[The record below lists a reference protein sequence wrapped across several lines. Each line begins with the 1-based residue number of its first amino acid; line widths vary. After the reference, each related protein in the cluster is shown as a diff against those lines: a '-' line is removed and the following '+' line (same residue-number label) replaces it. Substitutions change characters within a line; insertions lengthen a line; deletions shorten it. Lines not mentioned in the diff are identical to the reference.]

1 MSKSGKDKVRVAA
14 ELVSMGATMMS
25 EPCPECGGIQVR
37 YRGKVY
43 CTNHEDL
50 SSVITSEVL
59 SFETVTAKM
68 KEVLL
73 VKLNETAESLGS
85 EKDGSKQEQ
94 LISLMTKYFD
104 LLDKLPQ
111 K

>member
-1 MSKSGKDKVRVAA
+1 MSRAGKDKMRLAA
-14 ELVSMGATMMS
+14 ELVSMGATMLS

-59 SFETVTAKM
+59 SLETVAARM

-73 VKLNETAESLGS
+73 AKLNEAAETLRS
-85 EKDGSKQEQ
+85 EKDAGKQDQ
-94 LISLMTKYFD
+94 VASLMTKYFD
-104 LLDKLPQ
+104 LLEKLPE